1 MTKIMVTG
9 TAGFIGF
16 HLARRLLEESIDVV
30 GVDNLNSYYDV
41 QLKKDRLEQLQDF
54 SGFTFVQQDISE
66 RGAMADLFREHQCAK
81 VVHLAAQAGVRYSL
95 ENPYA
100 YTESNLTGFIN
111 ILEGCRQNK
120 VENFNEST
128 LSKYIDEDK
137 EYKKKFG
144 DSDDLLEIDMK
155 LKKFFI

>member
-111 ILEGCRQNK
+111 ILEGCRAGC
-120 VENFNEST
+120 VISFMLPRVPFMELTSGLHF
-128 LSKYIDEDK
+128 L
-137 EYKKKFG
+137 
-144 DSDDLLEIDMK
+144 
-155 LKKFFI
+155 